1 MAFDLADLLATR
13 HGEGYALAE
22 QYLNPQLSRTL
33 HAIGFDRAYERAEGA
48 YLYDADGHRYADFLA
63 GFGVFGVGRN
73 HPVVIRALHQMLDA
87 GLADLVQFD
96 CALLPG
102 LLAERLLA
110 KAPGLDRVYFGNS
123 GTEAVEAA
131 LKFARYATGRRRII
145 YCDHAFHGLTTGS
158 LSVNG
163 AAEFRSG
170 FAPLLPDTMIPFGD
184 LDALAAELRKG
195 DVAALLI
202 EPIQGKGVHVV
213 PPGFL
218 AAAATLLHEHGALL
232 ICDEVQTGLG
242 RTGRFFG
249 YQHEDVQPDIVTVAK
264 ALSGGFVPV
273 GATLAKDWIFQKVY
287 SSMDRVLVHDSTFG
301 SNAAAMAAGLAA
313 LSVIDDEDLVGN
325 AERTGAALRVA
336 LQLLVDK
343 YELLTEVRGRG
354 LMIGLEGAPGRPGGA
369 VRADGGRRAVRPA
382 PDPDPGPWRP
392 HRGDQA
398 PPAADHRRGRGG
410 AVPRQFPGCDG
421 GRRPGQ
427 RADLG
432 LRPDADQA
440 GGQRPSAVMVT
451 SPLVISTSAT
461 FRSCGYVILMLRS
474 LPGTTATGTSGR

>member
-325 AERTGAALRVA
+325 AERTGAALRDA

-343 YELLTEVRGRG
+343 YEMLTEVRGRG
-354 LMIGLEGAPGRPGGA
+354 LMIGLEFGRPRGIRP
-369 VRADGGRRAVRPA
+369 RAAWKALQAARVGLFAQMVVVALFDRHRILTQV
-382 PDPDPGPWRP
+382 PGD
-392 HRGDQA
+392 HIEA
-398 PPAADHRRGRGG
+398 IKLLPPLIIGEAEVELFRDSFQDVMEDAGRGSG
-410 AVPRQFPGCDG
+410 LIWDFGQTLIKQAVSA
-421 GRRPGQ
+421 RRP
-427 RADLG
+427 
-432 LRPDADQA
+432 
-440 GGQRPSAVMVT
+440 
-451 SPLVISTSAT
+451 
-461 FRSCGYVILMLRS
+461 
-474 LPGTTATGTSGR
+474 

>member
-13 HGEGYALAE
+13 HGDGYALAE

-33 HAIGFDRAYERAEGA
+33 HAIGFDRTYERAEGA

-73 HPVVIRALHQMLDA
+73 HPVVIKALHQMLDA

-131 LKFARYATGRRRII
+131 LKFARYATGRGRII

-218 AAAATLLHEHGALL
+218 PAAASLLHEHGALL

-325 AERTGAALRVA
+325 AERTGAALSDA

-343 YELLTEVRGRG
+343 YEMLTEVRGRG
-354 LMIGLEGAPGRPGGA
+354 LMIGLEFGRPRGIRPRAAWKALQAARVGLFAQMVVAALFDRHRILTQVPGDHIEAIKLLPPLIIGDAEVELFRDSFQDVMEDASRGSGLIWDFGQTLIKQA
-369 VRADGGRRAVRPA
+369 VSA
-382 PDPDPGPWRP
+382 
-392 HRGDQA
+392 
-398 PPAADHRRGRGG
+398 
-410 AVPRQFPGCDG
+410 
-421 GRRPGQ
+421 RRP
-427 RADLG
+427 
-432 LRPDADQA
+432 
-440 GGQRPSAVMVT
+440 
-451 SPLVISTSAT
+451 
-461 FRSCGYVILMLRS
+461 
-474 LPGTTATGTSGR
+474 